1 MKQFLSVLLL
11 ASMASAPAPAAAAT
25 ATATRAAAS
34 VEGRWTNPK
43 RSIVI
48 EVAPCGPAWC
58 ATVVSASA
66 KARAN
71 ARKGGTREL
80 IGTRILSNARPVG
93 NGVFKGRGFVPK
105 RNIHAPATIRQRGR
119 NVMEVE
125 GCALAGLLCK
135 EQRWTRV
142 S

>member
-1 MKQFLSVLLL
+1 MKRFFLALALLFL
-11 ASMASAPAPAAAAT
+11 AAVPASAQ
-25 ATATRAAAS
+25 AS

-48 EVAPCGPAWC
+48 EVARCGQAWC

-66 KARAN
+66 KAKAN
-71 ARKGGTREL
+71 ARKGGTENL
-80 IGTRILSNARPVG
+80 IGTRILTGARPVS
-93 NGVFKGRGFVPK
+93 NGVYKGRGFIPK
-105 RNIHAPATIRQRGR
+105 RNIYAPATIRQRGP

-142 S
+142 G

>member
-1 MKQFLSVLLL
+1 MKQILTLFALPVASLL
-11 ASMASAPAPAAAAT
+11 AAPAVAAN
-25 ATATRAAAS
+25 S

-43 RSIVI
+43 RTVVI

-58 ATVVSASA
+58 GTVVAASA
-66 KARAN
+66 KARAK

-93 NGVFKGRGFVPK
+93 NGVFKGKGFVPK
-105 RNIHAPATIRQRGR
+105 RNIYAPATIRQRGP

-125 GCALAGLLCK
+125 GCALGGLLCK
-135 EQRWTRV
+135 EQRWTRIG
-142 S
+142 

>member
-1 MKQFLSVLLL
+1 MKQLFTLFALLT
-11 ASMASAPAPAAAAT
+11 ASLASAPALAQ
-25 ATATRAAAS
+25 AS

-48 EVAPCGPAWC
+48 EVARCGPAWC
-58 ATVVSASA
+58 GTIVAASA
-66 KARAN
+66 KAKAN
-71 ARKGGTREL
+71 ARKGGTQDL
-80 IGTRILSNARPVG
+80 VGTRILSGARPVG
-93 NGVFKGRGFVPK
+93 KGIYKGRGFVPR
-105 RNIHAPATIRQRGR
+105 RNISAPATIRQRGP

>member
-1 MKQFLSVLLL
+1 MKQLLTLFALL
-11 ASMASAPAPAAAAT
+11 AASLMAAPALAAP
-25 ATATRAAAS
+25 S

-43 RSIVI
+43 RSVTI
-48 EVAPCGPAWC
+48 EVARCGQAWC
-58 ATVVSASA
+58 ATVVAASA

-80 IGTRILSNARPVG
+80 IGTRILTGARPVG
-93 NGVFKGRGFVPK
+93 NGVYKGRGFIPR
-105 RNIHAPATIRQRGR
+105 RNISAPATIRQRGP

-125 GCALAGLLCK
+125 GCALGGLLCK

-142 S
+142 G